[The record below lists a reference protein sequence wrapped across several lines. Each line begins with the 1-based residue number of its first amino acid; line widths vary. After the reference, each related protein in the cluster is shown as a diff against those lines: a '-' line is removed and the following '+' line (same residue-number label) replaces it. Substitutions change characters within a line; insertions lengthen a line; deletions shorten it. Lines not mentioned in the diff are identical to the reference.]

1 MAEGRAAEI
10 LDNHKNLKGKVFME
24 SIEKTIEVDAPLSTV
39 YNQWTQFEEFP
50 QFMEGVKEVR
60 QIDDK
65 RLHWVAEIGG
75 KRKEWD
81 AEIFEQVPD
90 SMIAWRSMSGA
101 KNSGQVSFAPV
112 GNNATKVCLKLNYD
126 PEGALENVAG
136 ALGVVG
142 RRVEGDLER
151 FKKFIQARRQETG
164 SWRGE
169 IHKREVLPD
178 NRQSEEQT
186 AKGSKAGGSTSK
198 LPTPGY
204 GSTGTSGL
212 TGST

>member
-1 MAEGRAAEI
+1 
-10 LDNHKNLKGKVFME
+10 ME
-24 SIEKTIEVDAPLSTV
+24 SIEKTIEVDAPLSRV

-60 QIDDK
+60 QLDDK

-90 SMIAWRSMSGA
+90 QTIAWRSMSGA
-101 KNSGQVSFAPV
+101 KNSGQVSFAPA
-112 GNNATKVCLKLNYD
+112 GNNGTRVCLKLNYD
-126 PEGALENVAG
+126 PAGALESVAD

-151 FKKFIQARRQETG
+151 FKKFIETRRQETG
-164 SWRGE
+164 AWRGE
-169 IHKREVLPD
+169 IYKREVIPD
-178 NRQSEEQT
+178 AADKLADPRRQGEGRAPS
-186 AKGSKAGGSTSK
+186 GTSK

-212 TGST
+212 TGSTGTGGAG